1 MNQERIGKFIKLTRK
16 ENNLTQEELASKLR
30 LSNRTISKWEN
41 GVCLPDYGVMK
52 ELCEILDISINEF
65 FSGEK
70 YGNENH
76 QEKFEE
82 DVMKTIKEN
91 NRFKKI
97 IKLIIF
103 IICIVSLVGYFGYKY
118 YLLNKLQI
126 NYFQQEME
134 SVKEIVFIHDEI
146 SNTVEPNTVYNDT
159 DHYDESKQE
168 NIKYKIPNGYTLTKN
183 IDEGA
188 EQFCDTY
195 VKKDKEGIEGSIQ
208 ICGSYGAHINI
219 DLDSGYLDY
228 EDLER
233 LLNKYDIHSIVDL
246 IKYYEKNR
254 TVNIFSSIDRIKMQ
268 GVIAGNNI
276 INVNSSKINIHTL
289 TGDLYGYYIEL
300 DKTQEDKDEL
310 KKELGDEYEES
321 FYIGNIYVTNTKINN
336 FLSIDY
342 EFEDG
347 SVEDNKKAL
356 DEFIHSI
363 RFEEE
368 K

>member
-16 ENNLTQEELASKLR
+16 EKDLTQEELASKLR

-52 ELCEILDISINEF
+52 DLCEILGISINEF

-70 YGNENH
+70 YGNEDH

-82 DVMKTIKEN
+82 DIMKTIKQN

-118 YLLNKLQI
+118 YLINKLQI
-126 NYFQQEME
+126 DYFQKQMGTI
-134 SVKEIVFIHDEI
+134 KEINFIHDEI
-146 SNTVEPNTVYNDT
+146 SNTVEPNTIYNDT
-159 DHYDESKQE
+159 DHDDEYKQE
-168 NIKYKIPNGYTLTKN
+168 NIKYKIPSGYTLTKN
-183 IDEGA
+183 IDDGA
-188 EQFCDTY
+188 AQSCDTY
-195 VKKDKEGIEGSIQ
+195 VKKGKDGIEGSIQ
-208 ICGSYGAHINI
+208 ICGSYGAHINM
-219 DLDSGYLDY
+219 DLDSYSLDY
-228 EDLER
+228 SDLER
-233 LLNKYDIHSIVDL
+233 LLNKYNIHNIVDL
-246 IKYYEKNR
+246 IKYYENNR

-268 GVIAGNNI
+268 GVIAENNI
-276 INVNSSKINIHTL
+276 INANSSKLNIHTL
-289 TGDLYGYYIEL
+289 SGNLYGYYIEL
-300 DKTQEDKDEL
+300 DETQEEKDEM
-310 KKELGDEYEES
+310 KKEFGEEYKES
-321 FYIGNIYVTNTKINN
+321 FYIGNLYVTNTKINN
-336 FLSIDY
+336 FLNVDY
-342 EFEDG
+342 SFED
-347 SVEDNKKAL
+347 VAYEDNKKAL